1 MQEIIIAKFIIKI
14 ITVYINVAFVN
25 GLCLDGKCYGVI
37 NEIKLFLRTIVKT
50 GNADIFKK
58 I

>member
-1 MQEIIIAKFIIKI
+1 M
-14 ITVYINVAFVN
+14 YINVAFVN